1 MRISEADIL
10 FVPDSSA
17 DDPDDWI
24 SRWLSWLPSGRRIR
38 ADNDDVA
45 SVARAL
51 AAAIE
56 QTGSD
61 EAPRPVFLVGH
72 GAGAHAIVHAA
83 RACDVSRVRGAF
95 LVNPSAAGTQPAP
108 SRDPLPFPCVVVAS
122 RDDPHATFEDM
133 QNLGLD
139 WGADVVDG
147 GAIGRVDGGSGH
159 GPWPEGLM
167 RMGAFLGR
175 L

>member
-24 SRWLSWLPSGRRIR
+24 SRWLSRLPSGRRIR

-45 SVARAL
+45 SVALAL
-51 AAAIE
+51 ATAL
-56 QTGSD
+56 D
-61 EAPRPVFLVGH
+61 EASRPVFLVGH

-83 RACDVSRVRGAF
+83 RACNVSQVRGAF
-95 LVNPSAAGTQPAP
+95 LVNPSAAGNQPAP

-122 RDDPHATFEDM
+122 RDDPHAGFEDM

-147 GAIGRVDGGSGH
+147 GAIGRVDSGSGH